1 MRKGEIPVPYIVALI
16 LAVIV
21 IAILG
26 IWFFKSTGDTNKQLN
41 EQKCKTKLIGLC
53 VGKAGDYEI
62 DPYKY
67 DECKGTEVAKTVRT
81 CADVI

>member
-26 IWFFKSTGDTNKQLN
+26 IWFFKSSGDTNTALN
-41 EQKCKTKLIGLC
+41 EQKCRAKLMAEC
-53 VGKAGDYEI
+53 VGKADDYNLN
-62 DPYKY
+62 PYDY
-67 DECKGTEVAKTVRT
+67 AECKNTDVAKGVRT
-81 CADVI
+81 CADL

>member
-1 MRKGEIPVPYIVALI
+1 MRKGEIPIPYIVALI

-26 IWFFKSTGDTNKQLN
+26 IWFFKSSGDTNKTLN
-41 EQKCKTKLIGLC
+41 EQKCKARMTAECI
-53 VGKAGDYEI
+53 GKAGDYSL

-67 DECKGTEVAKTVRT
+67 AECQGTDIAKTVRT
-81 CADVI
+81 CSDVL